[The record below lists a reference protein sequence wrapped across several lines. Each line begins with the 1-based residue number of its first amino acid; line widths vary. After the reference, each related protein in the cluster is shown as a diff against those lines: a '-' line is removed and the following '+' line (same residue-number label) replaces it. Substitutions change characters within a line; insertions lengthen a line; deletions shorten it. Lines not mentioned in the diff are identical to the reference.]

1 MFVVEQD
8 KLRQTNQ
15 AIFNGRTSLAVLSE
29 VLNGTNHLRSVRVL
43 VVVPR
48 HDLDLVGVVVA
59 TLVFRALF
67 VVVPNFE
74 TTVTVPQRTVVV
86 LNPACSYHHYTTFQR
101 RFQVFPVSF
110 SGGIFMRVT
119 TCILICRS
127 SESLGPRGLRRG
139 VCPAQ
144 VLSSVR
150 DLAALRGD
158 LGVDFMGGE
167 QIPDGCVVGCL
178 WPLQLFPG
186 GFWIEISPDVFL
198 KSAVGEGRYSFDME
212 QSTIKDVIHP

>member
-1 MFVVEQD
+1 MHPCFCERHLSPAVPFLPAGTDASPAVYAPIKIHPD
-8 KLRQTNQ
+8 KQKHLFLHGMQRKGCKSTYSHGH
-15 AIFNGRTSLAVLSE
+15 A
-29 VLNGTNHLRSVRVL
+29 GTGTARYVHLRHFPVRSYDQQFSAKYLMVR
-43 VVVPR
+43 R

-59 TLVFRALF
+59 TLVFRTLF

-86 LNPACSYHHYTTFQR
+86 PNTACSYHYYTTFQR

-110 SGGIFMRVT
+110 FAGIFMRVIT
-119 TCILICRS
+119 YILIYQS

-150 DLAALRGD
+150 DLAALRDD
-158 LGVDFMGGE
+158 LGMDFMGVSKY
-167 QIPDGCVVGCL
+167 QM
-178 WPLQLFPG
+178 
-186 GFWIEISPDVFL
+186 
-198 KSAVGEGRYSFDME
+198 AV
-212 QSTIKDVIHP
+212 

>member
-1 MFVVEQD
+1 M
-8 KLRQTNQ
+8 R
-15 AIFNGRTSLAVLSE
+15 AIT
-29 VLNGTNHLRSVRVL
+29 
-43 VVVPR
+43 
-48 HDLDLVGVVVA
+48 
-59 TLVFRALF
+59 
-67 VVVPNFE
+67 
-74 TTVTVPQRTVVV
+74 
-86 LNPACSYHHYTTFQR
+86 Y
-101 RFQVFPVSF
+101 
-110 SGGIFMRVT
+110 
-119 TCILICRS
+119 ILIYQS

-150 DLAALRGD
+150 DLAALKSN

-198 KSAVGEGRYSFDME
+198 KGAVGEGGYLFDMG
-212 QSTIKDVIHP
+212 QSTTKDVIHALSSTTSAHSGMSETKQQLP

>member
-1 MFVVEQD
+1 MRGV
-8 KLRQTNQ
+8 
-15 AIFNGRTSLAVLSE
+15 G
-29 VLNGTNHLRSVRVL
+29 VL

-59 TLVFRALF
+59 TLVFRTLF

-86 LNPACSYHHYTTFQR
+86 LNPACSYHYYTTFQR

-110 SGGIFMRVT
+110 FAGIFMRAIT
-119 TCILICRS
+119 YILIHQS

-158 LGVDFMGGE
+158 IGVDFMGVSRY
-167 QIPDGCVVGCL
+167 QM
-178 WPLQLFPG
+178 
-186 GFWIEISPDVFL
+186 
-198 KSAVGEGRYSFDME
+198 AV
-212 QSTIKDVIHP
+212 

>member
-1 MFVVEQD
+1 M
-8 KLRQTNQ
+8 
-15 AIFNGRTSLAVLSE
+15 GRSLLQLSE

-59 TLVFRALF
+59 TLVFRTLF

-74 TTVTVPQRTVVV
+74 TIVTVPQRTVVV
-86 LNPACSYHHYTTFQR
+86 LNPACSYHYYTTFQR
-101 RFQVFPVSF
+101 CFQVFPVSF
-110 SGGIFMRVT
+110 FAGIFMRVIT
-119 TCILICRS
+119 YILIRKS
-127 SESLGPRGLRRG
+127 SENLGPGGLRRG

-158 LGVDFMGGE
+158 IGVDFMGVSKH
-167 QIPDGCVVGCL
+167 QM
-178 WPLQLFPG
+178 
-186 GFWIEISPDVFL
+186 
-198 KSAVGEGRYSFDME
+198 AV
-212 QSTIKDVIHP
+212 